1 MGCCYFTIGSQEKPH
16 WEDDMQA
23 EKHLEDDMQAEKPE
37 SVSMRTLDGGTFEA
51 EEKAGAKAL

>member
-23 EKHLEDDMQAEKPE
+23 EKPE
-37 SVSMRTLDGGTFEA
+37 SVSMRKLDGGTFEA